1 MVAPSLINS
10 RRFPQPLRHKLQIA
24 YARAWEAL
32 AESHCTEAVRFVRLV
47 SARLTAE
54 DALARYFR
62 EVAVPS
68 QMQESVRARALI
80 ALEEEFETAA
90 EPAHTAESWSPFR
103 PDQVVDALKRRAQFV
118 EETNLACQL
127 AASLAD
133 EAVCI
138 AHVRNAISVAR
149 LLSDTL
155 PLNEAIMHY
164 IRTFDLPMVEAQ
176 LVFQRALAQLA
187 ERHPMLH
194 RPTRDRIA
202 EPVLEPAPRSRPTPM
217 PAPAFGL
224 RAIG

>member
-10 RRFPQPLRHKLQIA
+10 RRFPQPLRHKLQIV

-32 AESHCTEAVRFVRLV
+32 TEAHCAEAVRFVRLV
-47 SARLTAE
+47 AARLTPDE
-54 DALARYFR
+54 ALARYFR

-90 EPAHTAESWSPFR
+90 EPVHGAEPWTYFR
-103 PDQVVDALKRRAQFV
+103 PDQLVDALKRRAHFV
-118 EETNLACQL
+118 EETNLAAQL

-133 EAVCI
+133 EAICL

-149 LLSDTL
+149 VLGETL

-164 IRTFDLPMVEAQ
+164 IRAFELPMVESQ
-176 LVFQRALAQLA
+176 LVFQRTLAQLA
-187 ERHPMLH
+187 ERHPMLS
-194 RPTRDRIA
+194 RPARDRIV
-202 EPVLEPAPRSRPTPM
+202 EPTIEPAPRSRPTPM
-217 PAPAFGL
+217 PAYGL
-224 RAIG
+224 RALG

>member
-10 RRFPQPLRHKLQIA
+10 RRFPQPLRHKLQTA

-32 AESHCTEAVRFVRLV
+32 AEAHCAEAVRFVRLV
-47 SARLTAE
+47 SSRLMPDE
-54 DALARYFR
+54 ALARYFR
-62 EVAVPS
+62 EVAVPA

-80 ALEEEFETAA
+80 ALEEEFETAS
-90 EPAHTAESWSPFR
+90 EPAHPTEPWTYFR
-103 PDQVVDALKRRAQFV
+103 PDQLVDALKRRAQFV

-133 EAVCI
+133 EAVCV

-149 LLSDTL
+149 LLSEAL

-164 IRTFDLPMVEAQ
+164 IRTFDLPMVESQ
-176 LVFQRALAQLA
+176 LVFQRTLAQLA
-187 ERHPMLH
+187 ERHPMLSQ
-194 RPTRDRIA
+194 PARDRIA
-202 EPVLEPAPRSRPTPM
+202 EPVLEPSPRSRPTPM
-217 PAPAFGL
+217 PAPVYGL